1 MAIAAVTAEQTK
13 QPLMFPKPECV
24 RRIHPKSLIVV
35 GIHRPNGPPRRG
47 CVTAQSNVAVR
58 GYSSDVRWL
67 RALDGQDR
75 APSVLNE

>member
-35 GIHRPNGPPRRG
+35 GADRPNGFSG
-47 CVTAQSNVAVR
+47 A
-58 GYSSDVRWL
+58 DV
-67 RALDGQDR
+67 
-75 APSVLNE
+75 